1 MATRK
6 KTARKKR
13 KFYKSYAHGTVY
25 STFRGQ
31 LGGYPMLRKGGYD
44 RKGSFIVE
52 ESPKKDKQTHSRIA
66 KKLGIT
72 KTALKK
78 QRIQYY

>member
-1 MATRK
+1 MVTKK
-6 KTARKKR
+6 KTTKR
-13 KFYKSYAHGTVY
+13 KFYKAHSEGTVY

-31 LGGYPMLRKGGYD
+31 LGGYPMLKRGGYD
-44 RKGSFIVE
+44 RKGAFIVE
-52 ESPKKDKQTHSRIA
+52 ESPKKYKPTHSRIA

>member
-1 MATRK
+1 MVTK
-6 KTARKKR
+6 KKRAKR
-13 KFYKSYAHGTVY
+13 KFYKSEAHGTIY
-25 STFRGQ
+25 STFDGQ
-31 LGGYPMLRKGGYD
+31 LGGYPMLKRGGYD
-44 RKGSFIVE
+44 REGSFIVE
-52 ESPKKDKQTHSRIA
+52 ESPKKYKPTHSRIA